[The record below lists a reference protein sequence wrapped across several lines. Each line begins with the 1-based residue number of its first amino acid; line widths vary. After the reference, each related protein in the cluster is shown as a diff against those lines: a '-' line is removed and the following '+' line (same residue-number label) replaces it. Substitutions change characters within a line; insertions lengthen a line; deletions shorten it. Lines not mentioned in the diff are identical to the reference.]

1 MIDGSMH
8 VCAQL
13 NTRYVC
19 TRMSVQLSLFCVLC
33 TCRYRGQAVIS
44 RGCFAGCLARNSFL
58 CQSGIAVKVYPS
70 AFTCPPAH
78 EFSKPSFHPF
88 THLCT
93 HPPTKHF
100 SIHLLSTTHP
110 THILMVFCAPF
121 NRALSTTHPSSTCLP
136 THLPTHP
143 SIHPSTIYPPI
154 HPTSTHHTLTHSFI
168 YATTHWPPPIHSS
181 TQLIFSWFFMH
192 PSTMFHPPST
202 HLPIHSLTHLSIHP
216 STIDTPTH
224 STSTHPLVHP
234 PTIH

>member
-44 RGCFAGCLARNSFL
+44 RGCFAGCLAGNSFL
-58 CQSGIAVKVYPS
+58 CQNGIAVKVYPS
-70 AFTCPPAH
+70 PFTCPPAH
-78 EFSKPSFHPF
+78 EFSKTSFHPF

-93 HPPTKHF
+93 HPSTKHF
-100 SIHLLSTTHP
+100 YIHLLSTTHP

-136 THLPTHP
+136 SHLPTHLSLHPSIHHLPTHP
-143 SIHPSTIYPPI
+143 SNI
-154 HPTSTHHTLTHSFI
+154 
-168 YATTHWPPPIHSS
+168 
-181 TQLIFSWFFMH
+181 
-192 PSTMFHPPST
+192 HPPST
-202 HLPIHSLTHLSIHP
+202 HSFIHLCNHSLATTHPLIHPTHLFMVLHAPFNHVPSTIHSLTHLSIHP

>member
-58 CQSGIAVKVYPS
+58 CQNGIAVKVYPS
-70 AFTCPPAH
+70 PFTCPPAH
-78 EFSKPSFHPF
+78 EFSKTSFHPF

-93 HPPTKHF
+93 HPSTKHF
-100 SIHLLSTTHP
+100 YIHLLSTTHP

-136 THLPTHP
+136 SHLP
-143 SIHPSTIYPPI
+143 
-154 HPTSTHHTLTHSFI
+154 
-168 YATTHWPPPIHSS
+168 
-181 TQLIFSWFFMH
+181 
-192 PSTMFHPPST
+192 
-202 HLPIHSLTHLSIHP
+202 THLSIHP
-216 STIDTPTH
+216 SIHHLPTH
-224 STSTHPLVHP
+224 PSNIHPPSTHSFIHLCNHSLATTHPLIHPTHLFMVLHAPFNHVPSTIHP
-234 PTIH
+234 PAYPLTHSPIHPSIYH